1 MSSLVEEYGDRRM
14 LEGRAEGRAEGRI
27 EGRIQEAVES
37 ALEYGLSREA
47 VITKLVKKFEL
58 TKQEANHYYEQFS
71 L

>member
-1 MSSLVEEYGDRRM
+1 M
-14 LEGRAEGRAEGRI
+14 L

-37 ALEYGLSREA
+37 ALEYGLPREA
-47 VITKLVKKFEL
+47 VITKLVKKFDL

>member
-1 MSSLVEEYGDRRM
+1 M
-14 LEGRAEGRAEGRI
+14 L

-47 VITKLVKKFEL
+47 VITKLVKKFDL
-58 TKQEANHYYEQFS
+58 TEQEANHYYEQFS

>member
-14 LEGRAEGRAEGRI
+14 L

-47 VITKLVKKFEL
+47 VITKLVKKFDL
-58 TKQEANHYYEQFS
+58 TKQAANHYYEQFS

>member
-14 LEGRAEGRAEGRI
+14 L

>member
-1 MSSLVEEYGDRRM
+1 MSSLVEEYGERRM
-14 LEGRAEGRAEGRI
+14 LEGRA

-47 VITKLVKKFEL
+47 VITKLVKKFDL
-58 TKQEANHYYEQFS
+58 TEQEANHYYEQFS

>member
-14 LEGRAEGRAEGRI
+14 L

-47 VITKLVKKFEL
+47 VITKLVKKFDL

>member
-1 MSSLVEEYGDRRM
+1 MSSLVEEYGERRM
-14 LEGRAEGRAEGRI
+14 LEGRAA
-27 EGRIQEAVES
+27 GRIQEAVES

-47 VITKLVKKFEL
+47 VITKLVKKFDL